1 MSHKSNDDALEYDAL
16 REFARALGF
25 YANIHAGFDR
35 LRAAPGREDACWYLQ
50 RSKKFSGRLEHEPS
64 ILKFAKAEEVY
75 QWLVEFRA
83 QTQGQT
89 RGWGAEKAQTN
100 NRRRA

>member
-1 MSHKSNDDALEYDAL
+1 MAESNDDALEYDAL

-25 YANIHAGFDR
+25 YANIHQGFDR

-50 RSKKFSGRLEHEPS
+50 RSKKFSGRLEHEPT

-75 QWLVEFRA
+75 AWLNEYRA
-83 QTQGQT
+83 QTQP
-89 RGWGAEKAQTN
+89 RGWGPGKAQTDD
-100 NRRRA
+100 RRRA

>member
-1 MSHKSNDDALEYDAL
+1 MSESDLDERFEYDAL

-25 YANIHAGFDR
+25 YANIHQGFDR
-35 LRAAPGREDACWYLQ
+35 LRAAPGREDAFWYLQ

-75 QWLVEFRA
+75 AWLQEFRA
-83 QTQGQT
+83 QTQT
-89 RGWGAEKAQTN
+89 PGWGISN
-100 NRRRA
+100 NQKSKKFG

>member
-1 MSHKSNDDALEYDAL
+1 MSEADLDYDAL
-16 REFARALGF
+16 RKFAMDLGF
-25 YANIHAGFDR
+25 YANIHQGFDR

-50 RSKKFSGRLEHEPS
+50 RSKEFSGRLEHEPT

-75 QWLVEFRA
+75 AWLNEYRA

-89 RGWGAEKAQTN
+89 RGWGPEKEQAN
-100 NRRRA
+100 NREKRA

>member
-1 MSHKSNDDALEYDAL
+1 MSESDLDERFEYDAL

-25 YANIHAGFDR
+25 HAQVHQGFDR

-64 ILKFAKAEEVY
+64 ILKFALASEVY
-75 QWLVEFRA
+75 SWLVEYRA
-83 QTQGQT
+83 QTQET
-89 RGWGAEKAQTN
+89 RGCGISNQKPKEK
-100 NRRRA
+100 RA